1 MNLVNLLD
9 QFCVDGAPALNEA
22 EVNALLP
29 QVPGWAIQDGK
40 LRRDFKFR
48 DFHETIQFV
57 NSLAEM
63 VHQENHHPALTVTY
77 QHCVVN
83 YNTHSAGGAVS
94 QNDFICAAKAN
105 TIYAQRAGA

>member
-1 MNLVNLLD
+1 MNLID
-9 QFCVDGAPALNEA
+9 QNCVEGAPALDQA
-22 EVNALLP
+22 AIAALLP
-29 QVPGWAIQDGK
+29 QVPGWTIQDGQ

-48 DFHETIQFV
+48 DYHETIQFV

-63 VHQENHHPALTVTY
+63 VHQQNHHPAPHVTY
-77 QHCVVN
+77 QHCVVS
-83 YNTHSAGGAVS
+83 YHTHSAGGAVS

>member
-1 MNLVNLLD
+1 MKLVNLLD
-9 QFCVDGAPALNEA
+9 QFCVEGAPALDQDDID
-22 EVNALLP
+22 ALLA
-29 QVPGWAIQDGK
+29 QVPGWTIQDGK

-63 VHQENHHPALTVTY
+63 VNQENHHPALAVTY
-77 QHCVVN
+77 QHCVVDF
-83 YNTHSAGGAVS
+83 NTHSAGGAVS

>member
-1 MNLVNLLD
+1 MTLLD
-9 QFCVDGAPALNEA
+9 QFGVEGAAALGADDINT
-22 EVNALLP
+22 LLP
-29 QVPGWAIQDGK
+29 EVPGWTVADGK

-48 DFHETIQFV
+48 DYHETIQFV

-77 QHCVVN
+77 QHCVVVF
-83 YNTHSAGGAVS
+83 NTHSAGGAIS
-94 QNDFICAAKAN
+94 LNDFICAAKAS